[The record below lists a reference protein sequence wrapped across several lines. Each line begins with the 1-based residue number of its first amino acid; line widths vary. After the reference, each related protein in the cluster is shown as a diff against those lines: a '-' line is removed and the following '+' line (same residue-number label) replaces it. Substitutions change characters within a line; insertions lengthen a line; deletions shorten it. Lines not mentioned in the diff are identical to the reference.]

1 MKTNC
6 AKVIFTLLLLLSFV
20 MPGSAA
26 ALPADVELPT
36 DNPTYV
42 IEIPLADITEAV
54 EPAAPPTSEVSVEAR
69 CNKAV
74 YIDEQNPTTNRNS
87 GAQRAHLRVGIGPE
101 FGGEMWTLLSF
112 HPIKRSQ
119 GGPLPDDAEVTR
131 ARIKLYKES
140 GPSGAIRLWGPQE
153 DFNENSVNWNTKPR
167 LYSTL
172 GGNMNAPSTNGW
184 CYGDLAGFII
194 VDALRYNHAARVVLR
209 PTWTNIGKSISF
221 HSNEHPSLAPKLV
234 VYYKSAAAPPA
245 STPAPAP
252 APTPPTPTDTT
263 PCTRGYTVTPTNPR
277 PGQQITITA
286 RATDNQAMY
295 YLTIMRGSIEL
306 ARRDATAG
314 QRELTVSFTETAQLP
329 SMSYQIFADD
339 LSPSASPVSRMVTVP
354 VTGSG
359 TAPTV
364 TVTAEWLSVERVI
377 PDKYRLVK
385 NDRQQVLITAEASDP
400 DGIRDLHIFINGID
414 HPFTFDSHPTSVS
427 RTVGWENI
435 EPSRTRFYYYAQ
447 ARDREGQTTTGEG
460 GDYQIAQPQ
469 DIRMIW
475 SCAPS
480 FDNFGLDD
488 LGLDI
493 TWNRMRQ
500 IFSDAECWSVES
512 WGWRDVSAENYWD
525 DHVRGSAGGGLCYGF
540 ATLATE
546 IYNGRISPSALE
558 MPLNTWQLGK
568 NNSYTREW
576 IEARQAGQYGEEV
589 QIPWY
594 NRGTIG
600 AQGTLHRTEGD
611 LERDK
616 PGIVCISEGDSGHA
630 VTPWMVRYMADSTAR
645 IYAYDSNY
653 VGGIHNANAD
663 INNFNHYPYIVIDGR
678 NWSYQFNSTTV
689 WDDDINYS
697 HYEEA
702 CGDMGESV
710 TDLRLG
716 PDAPYLSDH
725 DIPNSTDWY
734 IAWVTPGADVYFED
748 EEGNVTGMYKGQLR
762 KEIPG
767 SRAVIPLMGGAFTD
781 HEMYIMPKG
790 KRLSI
795 HAEGTS
801 DGEYNLNLMGENTL
815 YSVKKKKIRKGVEDL
830 LGFEPWKGSL
840 GYRFRIQ
847 PGVADDN
854 FMVIVAASFEGL
866 VQALGRESIDREYIM
881 EDVAATENSD
891 FAVYVEEGGDT
902 FVVESYSDDI
912 QFDAVTRSTESANT
926 LDPNTD
932 HGYIPASVQEDVT
945 VERGRR
951 AEITPENWAT
961 GEQRGKLH
969 TLNKRAKGAGAGFPL
984 IPVIIGFAV
993 LAAVGAT
1000 IGILFSKGIL
1010 GKKTKA

>member
-1 MKTNC
+1 MKSNC
-6 AKVIFTLLLLLSFV
+6 VKVIFLLLLLSSV
-20 MPGSAA
+20 VLPGTTA
-26 ALPADVELPT
+26 ALPASSEPQLDHSIQV
-36 DNPTYV
+36 V
-42 IEIPLADITEAV
+42 EIPLTYTLENT

-74 YIDEQNPTTNRNS
+74 YVDEQNPTTNMNS
-87 GAQRAHLRVGIGPE
+87 GAQKAYLRVGIGPE

-112 HPIKRSQ
+112 HPIKRAQ

-131 ARIKLYKES
+131 AQIKLYKES
-140 GPSGAIRLWGPQE
+140 GPSGVIRLWGPQE
-153 DFNENSVNWNTKPR
+153 DFNESSVNWNTKPR
-167 LYSTL
+167 LYNTL
-172 GGNMNAPSTNGW
+172 GGNMSAPSANGW
-184 CYGDLAGFII
+184 CYGDLADFII
-194 VDALRYNHAARVVLR
+194 SDALSGNHAARVVLR
-209 PTWTNIGKSISF
+209 PTWTTINKSISF

-234 VYYKSAAAPPA
+234 IYYKVAAAQPG

-252 APTPPTPTDTT
+252 PAPSPSDTT
-263 PCTRGYTVTPTNPR
+263 PCTLSYTVNPTNPR
-277 PGQQITITA
+277 PGQRITITA

-295 YLTIMRGSIEL
+295 YLAIMRGSTEL
-306 ARRDATAG
+306 ARRDASAG
-314 QRELTVSFTETAQLP
+314 QRELEVSYSETAQLP

-339 LSPSASPVSRMVTVP
+339 LSPSASPVSRTVTVP

-364 TVTAEWLSVERVI
+364 TVTTTWLDVERVI
-377 PDKYRLVK
+377 PEKYRLIK
-385 NDRQQVLITAEASDP
+385 NDGQRVQVTAEASDP
-400 DGIRDLHIFINGID
+400 DGIRDLHIFINGVD
-414 HPFTFDSHPTSVS
+414 HPFTFGSHPTSVS
-427 RTVGWENI
+427 RTVEWVNNQ
-435 EPSRTRFYYYAQ
+435 PAKTRFYYYAQ
-447 ARDREGQTTTGEG
+447 ARDREGQTTTAQG

-469 DIRMIW
+469 DIKMIW

-480 FDNFGLDD
+480 FHNFGLDG

-493 TWNRMRQ
+493 TWTRMRQ
-500 IFSDAECWSVES
+500 IFSDAECWYAES
-512 WGWRDVSAENYWD
+512 WGWRDVSAENYWED
-525 DHVRGSAGGGLCYGF
+525 YVRGSAGGGLCYGF
-540 ATLATE
+540 ATLAIE
-546 IYNGRISPSALE
+546 IYNGRISPSSLE
-558 MPLNTWQLGK
+558 MLLNTWQLGR

-600 AQGTLHRTEGD
+600 AQGTLHRAEND

-630 VTPWMVRYMADSTAR
+630 VAAWMVRYMPDGTAR
-645 IYAYDSNY
+645 IYVYDSNY
-653 VGGIHNANAD
+653 VNGIHNANAD
-663 INNFNHYPYIVIDGR
+663 INNFNHYPYIFIDGSD
-678 NWSYQFNSTTV
+678 WSYQFNSTSV
-689 WDDDINYS
+689 WNDEINYS

-710 TDLRLG
+710 TDPRLG

-748 EEGNVTGMYKGQLR
+748 EEGNITGMYKGHLR

-781 HEMYIMPKG
+781 HELYIVPKG
-790 KRLSI
+790 KKLSI
-795 HAEGTS
+795 RAEGTV

-815 YSVKKKKIRKGVEDL
+815 YSIKKKKIRKGVEDL

-840 GYRFRIQ
+840 GYRLRIQ

-854 FMVIVAASFEGL
+854 FMLIVAASFDSL
-866 VQALGRESIDREYIM
+866 VEALGRESTDREYIM
-881 EDVAATENSD
+881 EDVSATEDSD

-902 FVVESYSDDI
+902 FVIDNYGDDI

-926 LDPNTD
+926 VDPNTD
-932 HGYIPASVQEDVT
+932 PGYIPSSVQEDIT
-945 VERGRR
+945 LEQGRR
-951 AEITPENWAT
+951 AEITPDSWAT
-961 GEQRGKLH
+961 GEQKGKLH
-969 TLNKRAKGAGAGFPL
+969 TLKKRAQGEGGGFPI
-984 IPVIIGFAV
+984 IPVIIGVVV
-993 LAAVGAT
+993 LAAVGAAV
-1000 IGILFSKGIL
+1000 GILFGKGIL
-1010 GKKTKA
+1010 GKKKKV